1 MEKAMQRSVVN
12 AIMRDVFDF
21 FHAQGFHLPPFAT
34 WTPDDWHQRGAEASE
49 IVKNGLGWDITDYGL
64 GDFQR
69 YGLLLFTLRN
79 GSVEGWRQ
87 GKSKPY
93 CEKLMIA
100 EVGQEHQMHF
110 HWKKVEDIINRAG
123 GRLAIRLY
131 NAGTQDKLANTDVVV
146 SVDGMRRT
154 LPAGEVLWLGP
165 GESVT
170 LTPRL
175 YHKFWAENSRVIMG
189 EVSTINDDSND
200 NHFFQPFGSGRFST
214 IEEDEPPLYLLSSD
228 YSNYWNSQAG
238 GLSFSYQRPD
248 SIGENG

>member
-1 MEKAMQRSVVN
+1 MQRSIVN
-12 AIMRDVFDF
+12 AIMRDAVDF
-21 FHAQGFHLPPFAT
+21 FYAQGFHLPPFAT
-34 WTPDDWHQRGAEASE
+34 WTPDDWRQKGAEAAE
-49 IVKNGLGWDITDYGL
+49 IVKNGLGWDVTDYGL
-64 GDFQR
+64 GDFQQ
-69 YGLLLFTLRN
+69 YGLLLFTMRN
-79 GSVEGWRQ
+79 GSLDDWRQ
-87 GKSKPY
+87 GKSKSY

-131 NAGTQDKLANTDVVV
+131 NAGPQDELANTDVIV
-146 SVDGMRRT
+146 SVDGVRRI
-154 LPAGEVLWLGP
+154 LPAGEVLWLCP

-175 YHKFWAENSRVIMG
+175 YHKFWAEDERVMMG

-200 NHFFQPFGSGRFST
+200 NHFYQPFGSGRFSE

-228 YSNYWNSQAG
+228 YSNYWGWRNT
-238 GLSFSYQRPD
+238 
-248 SIGENG
+248 